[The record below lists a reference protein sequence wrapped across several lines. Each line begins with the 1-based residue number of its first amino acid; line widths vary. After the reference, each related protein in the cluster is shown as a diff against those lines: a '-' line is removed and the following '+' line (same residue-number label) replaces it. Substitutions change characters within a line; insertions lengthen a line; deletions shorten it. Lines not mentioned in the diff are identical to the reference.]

1 MRKTTGIV
9 IGTVALLLAPIIV
22 SGETEVSTTYRITIP
37 QENTHIAIV
46 EAWLDPLETAFY
58 MFPGANQFP
67 ARWATFV
74 SDFEVRN
81 SAGDDLPVTAAD
93 DGSWHLASVPAG
105 PIMLRYQVN
114 LEHETHDWD
123 SGIDGAAYA
132 RDWGV
137 FYTARSLFVV
147 NGKDRD
153 NITVDFELP
162 PGWRVTTPWR
172 GNTDDAT
179 LFMVASQQALATS
192 LLFAGTHREIEVES
206 GSFKFLLALGGEQVT
221 AREDTFI
228 ELANGVLDYY
238 TKLMGDTPRLSSS
251 DQNDTPMVVI
261 SEADATDGEALGNNI
276 SILLKP
282 GVDPMSEMIASLI
295 FTHELFHLWNGKS
308 FAPAGS
314 DVEWFK
320 EGFTNFYTLKALRNT
335 GYLTEES
342 CLDVLGEFFYPRYDS
357 DSAVGTHSMTE
368 GDLKHDHWGL
378 IYVGGM
384 FVALAQDQEIKMA
397 SSGQQSLDQL
407 MRNMFDN
414 FRDEAYTV
422 ADVEMALND
431 LTATDQGDFF
441 RRYVRGTERMPV
453 TRLLSEA
460 DIEVRQ
466 EDGRWIFDATTQSD
480 LSPCYAD
487 P

>member
-1 MRKTTGIV
+1 MRKTPGMVVCIA
-9 IGTVALLLAPIIV
+9 ALLLTPIIV
-22 SGETEVSTTYRITIP
+22 SGETDVPTTYRITIP
-37 QENTHIAIV
+37 QENTHVAIV
-46 EAWLDPLETAFY
+46 EARLQPLDTAFY

-74 SDFEVRN
+74 SDFEVRDP
-81 SAGDDLPVTAAD
+81 AGNKLPVTDTD
-93 DGSWHLASVPAG
+93 DGTWHLASLPEG

-114 LEHETHDWD
+114 LEHEIHDWD

-147 NGKDRD
+147 NGQDRD
-153 NITVDFELP
+153 SVAVDFELP
-162 PGWRVTTPWR
+162 PRWRVTTPWR
-172 GNTDDAT
+172 GNADDAT
-179 LFMVASQQALATS
+179 RFMVASQQALATS

-228 ELANGVLDYY
+228 ELANGILDYY
-238 TKLMGDTPRLSSS
+238 TKLMGDTPRLPSSE
-251 DQNDTPMVVI
+251 QNDTPVVVI

-276 SILLKP
+276 SILLEP
-282 GVDPMSEMIASLI
+282 GGDPMSEMIARLI
-295 FTHELFHLWNGKS
+295 FTHEFFHLWNGKS
-308 FAPAGS
+308 FAPTGS
-314 DVEWFK
+314 DGEWFK

-335 GYLTEES
+335 GYLTEEA
-342 CLDVLGEFFYPRYDS
+342 CLDVLGAFFYPRYDG

-384 FVALAQDQEIKMA
+384 FVAVAQDQEIKMA
-397 SSGQQSLDQL
+397 SGGQQSLDQF
-407 MRNMFDN
+407 MRYMFDN
-414 FRDEAYTV
+414 FSDEAYTV
-422 ADVEMALND
+422 ADVEMALDD
-431 LTATDQGDFF
+431 LTATDQDDFF

-453 TRLLSEA
+453 ARLLAAA

-466 EDGRWIFDATTQSD
+466 EDGRWIFDATTQSE